1 MIFRSINLGSDQ
13 GSEFSIFEAFS
24 LPVSIRMKIISA
36 LLVAGGNSLNGH
48 SCRNLK
54 ISYGDIELL
63 IPRDRNAA
71 FETQMVTKYLKTR
84 IKTSF

>member
-1 MIFRSINLGSDQ
+1 M
-13 GSEFSIFEAFS
+13 
-24 LPVSIRMKIISA
+24 
-36 LLVAGGNSLNGH
+36 AGGNSLNGH